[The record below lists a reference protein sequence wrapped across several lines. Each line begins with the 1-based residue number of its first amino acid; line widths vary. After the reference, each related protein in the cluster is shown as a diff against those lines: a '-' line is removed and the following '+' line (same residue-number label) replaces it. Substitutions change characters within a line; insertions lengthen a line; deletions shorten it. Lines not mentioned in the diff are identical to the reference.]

1 MKYFLF
7 LVLLLTQFFSFGQI
21 TEDFSDGDFSSNP
34 TWSGTTADYIINPSF
49 ELQLNNS
56 IAGTSYLS
64 TAHGLATLDSKEW
77 SFWTKQSF
85 SPSSGNYGR
94 VYLTASNSDLT
105 TDPDGFYLQLGE
117 AGTADAIRLFKCQSG
132 VHTELL
138 AGTPA
143 QIATSFEIGV
153 RVVRD
158 ASANWSVFVDD
169 AGGTNYVLAGTV
181 NDATALLGTHF
192 GFFSEYTVSNSD
204 NFYHDDIYI
213 GDEIVDTN
221 PPVLVS
227 ATAVNANQIDV
238 LFDEAV
244 DQATAETLGN
254 YDIQPF
260 LSATSAL
267 VDGTNPAL
275 VHLVPTTALINGSS
289 YTLFTDLI
297 EDLSGNPST
306 QQSVD
311 FMYLVAENPLPGDI
325 AINEF
330 LCDPTPQVGLADA
343 EFVEL
348 YNLSSKIF
356 NVQDW
361 KLGDATSDGTIQNGW
376 LLPGEYIV
384 LTATAN
390 VDSFTVATAVTSFPS
405 LNNSGDNIVIRD
417 NNGVV
422 LDSIT
427 YSDNWYND
435 ENKDGGGYTIE
446 RINPNDPCTDFSDWS
461 ASNDALGGTPG
472 AQNSIFDSTPDT
484 SAPALNQLIA
494 LAPNY
499 LEIYFTEG
507 MDSLSLVNAL
517 VSVTPTLTIQNIYV
531 SGEHPSMFTIQ
542 FNENF
547 IASQVYNLELDN
559 VSDCWLNTTNISGN
573 FALPETA
580 VAGDIIINEILFDPL
595 TGGSD
600 WVELY
605 NNSNKLIDLFNWE
618 LATFDDDTIGGNAQI
633 TTHFVL
639 YPGEYVVITED
650 ENQIIQ
656 NYPAAVVG
664 RFIENDVPSYT
675 NDSSTVYIIQGNEV
689 IDRVAYTEDWHFQ
702 ILDNTDGK
710 SLERL
715 DPNGISTD
723 SDNWH
728 TAAEAIGFGTPGGEN
743 SQLNP
748 VVNGGNFTFESET
761 ISPDNDGYEDKLQV
775 NYQME
780 APGMVGKFVIYDD
793 RGRLVKEVFSSELLA
808 SEGVFTWDGIRTDGT
823 KASIGTYIA
832 IFEAYDIQGAVV
844 FAGKKAFVVAG
855 KL

>member
-7 LVLLLTQFFSFGQI
+7 LVLLLTQLTAFGQI
-21 TEDFSDGDFSSNP
+21 NESFTDGDFTSNP
-34 TWSGTTADYIINPSF
+34 TWSGTVADYMINPTF
-49 ELQLNNS
+49 ELQLNS
-56 IAGTSYLS
+56 TIAGTSYLS
-64 TAHGLATLDSKEW
+64 TAHGLSTLDSKEW
-77 SFWTKQSF
+77 SLWTKQSF
-85 SPSSGNYGR
+85 SPSAGNYGR
-94 VYLTASNSDLT
+94 IYLTASNADLT
-105 TDPDGFYLQLGE
+105 TDPDGFYLLLGE
-117 AGTADAIRLFKCQSG
+117 SGSLDAVRLFKCLG
-132 VHTELL
+132 GIHTELL
-138 AGTPA
+138 AGISA
-143 QIATSFEIGV
+143 QIATSFAIGI

-158 ASANWSVFVDD
+158 ASANWSLYIDD
-169 AGGTNYVLAGTV
+169 TGGTNYILAGTV
-181 NDATALLGTHF
+181 NDGAALTGTHF
-192 GFFSEYTVSNSD
+192 GFFSEYTVSNSS
-204 NFYHDDIYI
+204 NFFYDSIYV
-213 GDEIVDTN
+213 GDEVVDTS

-244 DQATAETLGN
+244 DQATAELISN

-260 LSATSAL
+260 LSATSA
-267 VDGTNPAL
+267 VIDGTNPAL
-275 VHLVPTTALINGSS
+275 VHLVPTAALTNGST

-297 EDLSGNPST
+297 EDLAGNASG

-311 FMYLVAENPLPGDI
+311 FMYLVAELPAPGDI

-330 LCDPTPQVGLADA
+330 LCDPTPQVGLANA

-361 KLGDATSDGTIQNGW
+361 KVGDATSDGTIQNGW

-390 VDSFTVATAVTSFPS
+390 VDSFAVATGVTSFPS

-417 NNGVV
+417 NSGVV

-427 YSDNWYND
+427 YSDSWYND
-435 ENKDGGGYTIE
+435 DNKDGGGYTIE

-472 AQNSIFDSTPDT
+472 LQNSIFNSTPDT
-484 SAPALNQLIA
+484 SVPAIDQLVA

-499 LEIYFTEG
+499 LEVYFTEG
-507 MDSLSLVNAL
+507 MDSLSLVNAI
-517 VSVTPTLTIQNIYV
+517 VSVIPSLTIQNTYV
-531 SGEHPSMFTIQ
+531 LGEHPAMFTLQ

-547 IASQVYNLELDN
+547 IASQTYSVELQN
-559 VSDCWLNTTNISGN
+559 VADCWMNSTTLIGN

-580 VAGDIIINEILFDPL
+580 VSGDVVINEILFDPY

-605 NNSNKLIDLFNWE
+605 NNSNKLIDLYNWE
-618 LATFDDDTIGGNAQI
+618 LATYDDDTIGGNALI
-633 TTHFVL
+633 SSHFVL

-650 ENQIIQ
+650 SNQIIQ
-656 NYPAAVVG
+656 DYPAAVIG
-664 RFIENDVPSYT
+664 RFIESDVPSLT
-675 NDSSTVYIIQGNEV
+675 NDSSTVYIIQGTEV
-689 IDRVAYTEDWHFQ
+689 IDRVAYTDDWHFQ
-702 ILDNTDGK
+702 LLDNTDGK

-728 TAAEAIGFGTPGGEN
+728 TAAEAIGFGTPGDEN

-748 VVNGGNFTFESET
+748 IVNGGNFTFESET
-761 ISPDNDGYEDKLQV
+761 ISPDNDGYEDVLQV

-780 APGMVGKFVIYDD
+780 AAGMVGKFVVYDD
-793 RGRLVKEVFSSELLA
+793 RGRLVKEVFASELLA
-808 SEGVFTWDGIRTDGT
+808 SEGVFTWDGIREDGT

-832 IFEAYDIQGAVV
+832 IFEAYDIDGAAV
-844 FAGKKAFVVAG
+844 FAGRKAFVVAG

>member
-7 LVLLLTQFFSFGQI
+7 LVLLLTQLTAFGQI
-21 TEDFSDGDFSSNP
+21 NESFTDGDFTSSP
-34 TWSGTTADYIINPSF
+34 TWSGTGSDYIVNPNF
-49 ELQLNNS
+49 ELQLNS
-56 IAGTSYLS
+56 AIAGTSYLS
-64 TAHGLATLDSKEW
+64 TVHGLSTLDSKEW

-117 AGTADAIRLFKCQSG
+117 SGSLDAVRLFKCVGG

-138 AGTPA
+138 AGTSA
-143 QIATSFEIGV
+143 QIATSFAIGI

-158 ASANWSVFVDD
+158 ASANWSLFIDD
-169 AGGTNYVLAGTV
+169 AGGTNYILAGSV
-181 NDATALLGTHF
+181 NDATALTGTHF
-192 GFFSEYTVSNSD
+192 GFFSEYTVSNAT
-204 NFYHDDIYI
+204 NFFYDSIYV
-213 GDEIVDTN
+213 GDEVVDTS

-227 ATAVNANQIDV
+227 ATALNANQIDV

-244 DQATAETLGN
+244 DQATAELISN

-260 LSATSAL
+260 LSATSA
-267 VDGTNPAL
+267 VIDGTNPAL
-275 VHLVPTTALINGSS
+275 VHLVPTAALTNGST

-297 EDLSGNPST
+297 EDLAGNASG

-311 FMYLVAENPLPGDI
+311 FMYLVAELPAPGDI

-330 LCDPTPQVGLADA
+330 LCDPTPQVGLANA

-361 KLGDATSDGTIQNGW
+361 KVGDATSDGTIQNGW

-384 LTATAN
+384 LTSTAN
-390 VDSFTVATAVTSFPS
+390 VDSFAVATAVTSFPS

-427 YSDNWYND
+427 YSDSWYND
-435 ENKDGGGYTIE
+435 DNKDGGGYTIE

-461 ASNDALGGTPG
+461 ASNDVLGGTPG
-472 AQNSIFDSTPDT
+472 LQNSIFNSTPDT
-484 SAPALNQLIA
+484 SVPAIDQLVA

-499 LEIYFTEG
+499 LEVYFTEG
-507 MDSLSLVNAL
+507 MDSLSLVNAI
-517 VSVTPTLTIQNIYV
+517 VSVVPGLTIQNTYV
-531 SGEHPSMFTIQ
+531 LGEHPSMFTLQ

-547 IASQVYNLELDN
+547 TASQTYNIAIVD
-559 VSDCWLNTTNISGN
+559 VADCWLNSTTVLGT

-580 VAGDIIINEILFDPL
+580 VSGDVVINEILFDPY
-595 TGGSD
+595 TGGYD

-605 NNSNKLIDLFNWE
+605 NNSNKLIDLYNWE
-618 LATFDDDTIGGNAQI
+618 LATYDDDTIGGNALI
-633 TTHFVL
+633 NSHFVL

-650 ENQIIQ
+650 SNQIIQ
-656 NYPAAVVG
+656 DYPAAVIG
-664 RFIENDVPSYT
+664 RFIEIDVPSLT
-675 NDSSTVYIIQGNEV
+675 NDSSTVYIIQGTEV
-689 IDRVAYTEDWHFQ
+689 IDRVAYTDDWHFQ
-702 ILDNTDGK
+702 LLDNTDGK

-748 VVNGGNFTFESET
+748 ILNGGNFTFESET
-761 ISPDNDGYEDKLQV
+761 ISPDNDGYEDILQI

-780 APGMVGKFVIYDD
+780 AAGMVGKFVIYDD
-793 RGRLVKEVFSSELLA
+793 RGRLVKEVFASELLS
-808 SEGVFTWDGIRTDGT
+808 SEGVFTWDGIREDGT

-832 IFEAYDIQGAVV
+832 IFEAYDIDGAAV
-844 FAGKKAFVVAG
+844 FAGRKAFVVAG

>member
-1 MKYFLF
+1 M
-7 LVLLLTQFFSFGQI
+7 
-21 TEDFSDGDFSSNP
+21 
-34 TWSGTTADYIINPSF
+34 
-49 ELQLNNS
+49 
-56 IAGTSYLS
+56 
-64 TAHGLATLDSKEW
+64 
-77 SFWTKQSF
+77 
-85 SPSSGNYGR
+85 
-94 VYLTASNSDLT
+94 YLTASNSDLT
-105 TDPDGFYLQLGE
+105 TDPDGFYIQLGE

-435 ENKDGGGYTIE
+435 ENKDGR
-446 RINPNDPCTDFSDWS
+446 RI
-461 ASNDALGGTPG
+461 
-472 AQNSIFDSTPDT
+472 
-484 SAPALNQLIA
+484 
-494 LAPNY
+494 Y
-499 LEIYFTEG
+499 
-507 MDSLSLVNAL
+507 
-517 VSVTPTLTIQNIYV
+517 
-531 SGEHPSMFTIQ
+531 H
-542 FNENF
+542 
-547 IASQVYNLELDN
+547 
-559 VSDCWLNTTNISGN
+559 
-573 FALPETA
+573 
-580 VAGDIIINEILFDPL
+580 
-595 TGGSD
+595 
-600 WVELY
+600 
-605 NNSNKLIDLFNWE
+605 
-618 LATFDDDTIGGNAQI
+618 
-633 TTHFVL
+633 
-639 YPGEYVVITED
+639 
-650 ENQIIQ
+650 
-656 NYPAAVVG
+656 
-664 RFIENDVPSYT
+664 
-675 NDSSTVYIIQGNEV
+675 
-689 IDRVAYTEDWHFQ
+689 
-702 ILDNTDGK
+702 
-710 SLERL
+710 
-715 DPNGISTD
+715 
-723 SDNWH
+723 
-728 TAAEAIGFGTPGGEN
+728 
-743 SQLNP
+743 
-748 VVNGGNFTFESET
+748 
-761 ISPDNDGYEDKLQV
+761 
-775 NYQME
+775 
-780 APGMVGKFVIYDD
+780 
-793 RGRLVKEVFSSELLA
+793 
-808 SEGVFTWDGIRTDGT
+808 
-823 KASIGTYIA
+823 
-832 IFEAYDIQGAVV
+832 
-844 FAGKKAFVVAG
+844 
-855 KL
+855 

>member
-181 NDATALLGTHF
+181 NDATVLLGTHF

-780 APGMVGKFVIYDD
+780 TPGMVGKFVIYDD

>member
-780 APGMVGKFVIYDD
+780 TPGMVGKFVIYDD

>member
-427 YSDNWYND
+427 YSDSWYND

-664 RFIENDVPSYT
+664 RFIENDVPSFT

>member
-427 YSDNWYND
+427 YSDSWYND

>member
-143 QIATSFEIGV
+143 QITTSFEIGV